1 MAGYLLI
8 RRLTASVTGPLKTLS
23 ASMALASD
31 SDFDLVLE
39 CMGDDFSQ
47 DEVGQLASEYREMII
62 RIQKLIRENYEKQL
76 LLNDSRYRML
86 RAQMNPHFLYN
97 TLNSAGWMIKLGRQ
111 DEAVR
116 MVQALGSLMHR
127 ANDRSMLVSLGG
139 ELALLED
146 YDFIQA
152 IRYSSKMKC
161 TIEKDESLSEEKIPP
176 LIIQSL
182 VENALVYGPDVTGE
196 HVDIAVRVRDEAGFI
211 VITVSD
217 NGPGFTPERLAQVRS
232 MAYKGNGSG
241 IGLKNIHD
249 RLALLYP
256 DTAGL
261 ELESGGGKTVI
272 TIRIPKEGEDVQRTG
287 G

>member
-1 MAGYLLI
+1 
-8 RRLTASVTGPLKTLS
+8 
-23 ASMALASD
+23 
-31 SDFDLVLE
+31 
-39 CMGDDFSQ
+39 
-47 DEVGQLASEYREMII
+47 
-62 RIQKLIRENYEKQL
+62 
-76 LLNDSRYRML
+76 
-86 RAQMNPHFLYN
+86 
-97 TLNSAGWMIKLGRQ
+97 MIKLGRQ

-161 TIEKDESLSEEKIPP
+161 TIEKDESLNEGKIPP

-196 HVDIAVRVRDEAGFI
+196 PVDIAVRVRDEAGFI